1 MVLGGPSVKMSLAKC
16 LSFTGI
22 GEGMGMMHMK
32 TGGKHLVM
40 ITSELVGVGEISNPV

>member
-1 MVLGGPSVKMSLAKC
+1 MSLAIS

-22 GEGMGMMHMK
+22 GEGMGMMHME

-40 ITSELVGVGEISNPV
+40 ITSELVGLVK